1 MIRVVDSCH
10 SLQCCSSWLPTLVSH
25 SITHHRTLVTSCS
38 ALYHGLGAHHSVPS
52 PLLGPCSVV
61 IQTSHRAHVSA
72 QIINNNFRFRVSNRI
87 LIVNGRVDLPAML
100 RKQFYCNNVLFYS
113 TFSVITVSDQTKA
126 QNIGNYL
133 CIDCGGE

>member
-25 SITHHRTLVTSCS
+25 SITGLWSPAAPLCIMVS
-38 ALYHGLGAHHSVPS
+38 AHITSVPS

-72 QIINNNFRFRVSNRI
+72 HIISNNFRFRVSNRI
-87 LIVNGRVDLPAML
+87 LIVNGRVDLPAIL